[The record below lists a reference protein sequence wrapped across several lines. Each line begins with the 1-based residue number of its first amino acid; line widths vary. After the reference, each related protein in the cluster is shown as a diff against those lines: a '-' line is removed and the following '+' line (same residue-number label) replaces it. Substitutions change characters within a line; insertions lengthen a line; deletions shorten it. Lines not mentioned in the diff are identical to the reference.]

1 MLSVE
6 YARPS
11 PELALHVYGYVQRV
25 SDPRAPEMIEPVLA
39 RSGSMLEFQ
48 FGDQFNVPVY
58 GLDLP
63 NLSVPITII
72 GPIPARKT
80 RIIIRGQVE
89 SLTVLFRPLGLYNL
103 FGIPIARFTGTGTE
117 GGGVLGAPV
126 RALYEHLG
134 NLRTFAARVE
144 TLESFLTQQLNQR
157 LNQHRSL
164 HPAHRAL
171 HVLASARTQTPVQHI
186 AAQAGISRR
195 QLERISLDYTGVSP
209 VVLTR
214 LARFQK
220 ALRLRHTTGNNWT
233 WISHAADFHD
243 QMHMVREFR
252 SLAGNT
258 PERAIRDLSPDHLIN
273 FMCR

>member
-1 MLSVE
+1 MLFIE

-11 PELALHVYGYVQRV
+11 PELAPHVYGYVQRV
-25 SDPRAPEMIEPVLA
+25 SDPRAPEMIEPVVA

-80 RIIIRGQVE
+80 RIIIRGRVE

-117 GGGVLGAPV
+117 AGGVFGAPV

-134 NLRTFAARVE
+134 NLRSFAARVE
-144 TLESFLTQQLNQR
+144 VLECFLTQQLNQ
-157 LNQHRSL
+157 HRFH
-164 HPAHRAL
+164 HPAHGAL
-171 HVLASARTQTPVQHI
+171 RVLASARTQTPVQHI
-186 AAQAGISRR
+186 AAQVGISTR
-195 QLERISLDYTGVSP
+195 QLERLSLDYTGLSP

-220 ALRLRHTTGNNWT
+220 ALRLRHTTGNSWT
-233 WISHAADFHD
+233 WIAHAADFHD

-258 PERAIRDLSPDHLIN
+258 PERAIRDLSPHHLIS
-273 FMCR
+273 FMCK